1 MAKDINRMN
10 DEELEQVE
18 NGLVGALME
27 AASYLDGA
35 DKRRLITIKR
45 YDRVLFKFT
54 IEPITEDVWQKC
66 RRQNLMNRGKAT
78 EELNNS
84 RFLAQA
90 IYEAT
95 VDEDKQRLWQNRD
108 VWQKLN
114 VASGVDVVNLV
125 LTPAEKT
132 AIANK
137 LSEISGFDDD
147 GLDDLI
153 KNC

>member
-1 MAKDINRMN
+1 MAKNLNQMN

-18 NGLVGALME
+18 NGIVGALME
-27 AASYLDGA
+27 AASYRDGS

-45 YDRVLFKFT
+45 NDRVMFKFT
-54 IEPITEDVWQKC
+54 IEPLDEDTWQKC
-66 RRQNLMNRGKAT
+66 RRQNIMNKGKAS

-84 RFLAQA
+84 RFLSQA

-95 VDEDKQRLWQNRD
+95 IDEDKQRLWQNRD
-108 VWQKLN
+108 VWEKLN
-114 VASGVDVVNLV
+114 VARGADVVNLV

-132 AIANK
+132 AIANA